1 MNEIDD
7 SFFDSPKIGQFM
19 HDMAKDLWPICRS
32 ITGAGVRDTL
42 NCIKGHVPELEIYS
56 IPSGEKVFDWTVP
69 DEWTIRAAYIEDE
82 EGNKIVDMA
91 ENNLHIVGYSEPI
104 DTWMSLEE
112 LDKYLHSLPNQPNAI
127 PYITSYYERRW
138 GFCITEEQRRS
149 LKNGKYHVVI
159 DSDIKPGVMNYGEVL
174 IPGKS
179 KKEILLSTYICH
191 PSMANNELSG
201 PVVTAMLT
209 KWVKSLKNP
218 NYTYRIVFI
227 PETIGSI
234 AYLSKNIDH
243 LKVNVIAGYNIT
255 CVGDEN
261 CYSFLPSRD
270 ENTLSDRVAL
280 YVLKKIDPE
289 FRTYSWLDRGSD
301 ERQYCAP
308 GIDLPIASIMRSKYH
323 EYDEYHTSLDDL
335 SFVTPIGLFGG
346 FSALKEA
353 LTVIENN
360 LIYSPCI
367 LGEPQ
372 LGKRGLYPNLSTKD
386 HSDNVTTMMNL
397 LSYCDG
403 KHDLLS
409 IAEKIN
415 KDFHVILTI
424 VEILLN
430 NSIIEE
436 KKD

>member
-1 MNEIDD
+1 
-7 SFFDSPKIGQFM
+7 
-19 HDMAKDLWPICRS
+19 
-32 ITGAGVRDTL
+32 
-42 NCIKGHVPELEIYS
+42 
-56 IPSGEKVFDWTVP
+56 
-69 DEWTIRAAYIEDE
+69 
-82 EGNKIVDMA
+82 
-91 ENNLHIVGYSEPI
+91 
-104 DTWMSLEE
+104 
-112 LDKYLHSLPNQPNAI
+112 
-127 PYITSYYERRW
+127 
-138 GFCITEEQRRS
+138 
-149 LKNGKYHVVI
+149 
-159 DSDIKPGVMNYGEVL
+159 
-174 IPGKS
+174 
-179 KKEILLSTYICH
+179 
-191 PSMANNELSG
+191 MANNELSG

>member
-1 MNEIDD
+1 MKIEKNFDD
-7 SFFDSPKIGQFM
+7 SLHVGKNM

-32 ITGAGVRDTL
+32 ITGEGVRETL
-42 NCIKGHVPELEIYS
+42 EYIKGHIPDLEIHS
-56 IPSGEKVFDWTVP
+56 IPSGEKIFDWTVP
-69 DEWTIRAAYIEDE
+69 DEWTIRSAYIEDV
-82 EGNKIVDMA
+82 EGNKIVDIID
-91 ENNLHIVGYSEPI
+91 NNLHIVGYSEPI
-104 DTWMSLEE
+104 DKWMSLDE
-112 LDKYLHSLPNQPNAI
+112 LNKYLHSLPNQPNAI

-138 GFCITEEQRRS
+138 GFCITEDQRRS
-149 LKNGKYHVVI
+149 LKEGKYHAVI
-159 DSDIKPGVMNYGEVL
+159 DSEIKPGEMNYGEILV
-174 IPGKS
+174 PGKT
-179 KKEILLSTYICH
+179 KKEIFLSTYICH

-201 PVVTAMLT
+201 PVVTTMLT
-209 KWVKSLKNP
+209 KWIKSLQDTH
-218 NYTYRIVFI
+218 YTYRIIFI

-234 AYLSKNIDH
+234 AYLSKNIDY
-243 LKVNVIAGYNIT
+243 LKANVVAGYNVT
-255 CVGDEN
+255 CIGDEN
-261 CYSFLPSRD
+261 CYSYLPSRD
-270 ENTLSDRVAL
+270 GNTLSDRVAL

-335 SFVTPIGLFGG
+335 SFVTPKGLFGG

-353 LTVIENN
+353 ITVIENN
-360 LIYSPCI
+360 LTYSSCI

-403 KHDLLS
+403 NHDLLS
-409 IAEKIN
+409 IAESLN
-415 KDFHVILTI
+415 EDFQLILSIIET
-424 VEILLN
+424 LLKH
-430 NSIIEE
+430 SIIEE
-436 KKD
+436 KKY